1 MQNLKRPSR
10 FYNVKFRRGH
20 YEIIDERGNF
30 IASADTYAEAYA
42 EIEAI
47 IKKEGGEL

>member
-20 YEIIDERGNF
+20 YEIIDEHGNF
-30 IASADTYAEAYA
+30 VASADTYKEAYD
-42 EIEAI
+42 EITAI
-47 IKKEGGEL
+47 IEKEDNER